1 MVVGAPGS
9 SSIAWSHIV
18 CFGSRCDC
26 SLLNTLSCLTYSF
39 GREVLVVAMVRGVVL
54 HKRICSRWMG
64 HGWLMD
70 HGKKRAFAALGALRT
85 IGSWVWSIQP
95 LFQSIFGWVAANQGY
110 PSIALCS
117 PSSVRKNLI
126 LVVVDLVRIARSV

>member
-18 CFGSRCDC
+18 CFGSCCDC
-26 SLLNTLSCLTYSF
+26 SSLNTLSCLAYSF
-39 GREVLVVAMVRGVVL
+39 GREVLVVAMAKGVVL
-54 HKRICSRWMG
+54 HRRICSWLMG
-64 HGWLMD
+64 RGWLTD
-70 HGKKRAFAALGALRT
+70 RGRKCALAASGALKT
-85 IGSWVWSIQP
+85 IGSWVWLIQP

-126 LVVVDLVRIARSV
+126 LVVVDPVRIARSV